1 MMLLSINITH
11 ELLIAG
17 GFTAAFGLMFFI
29 SEMIYSKLKV
39 DAEVTRKFIHISCG
53 TIAMLVPLFMPSPY
67 TIIILGCFFSILT
80 AYMLH
85 KGLLPSVH
93 AVKRHSIG
101 SVLFPL
107 GIVVCAVFGMLDNY
121 QCFFYIPLTNLIYSD
136 TVAAM
141 VGINFPIR
149 KFSILG
155 FNKSIGG
162 SLGFFM
168 SAMIIATGFLSY
180 FKPEFGLGMCF
191 GIGMLFGICTA
202 IIEMIS
208 VDGWD
213 DLSVPIGSFLLLLL
227 I

>member
-1 MMLLSINITH
+1 MLLSINITR

-29 SEMIYSKLKV
+29 SEMIYAKLKV

-53 TIAMLVPLFMPSPY
+53 TIAMLVPIFMPSPY

-80 AYMLH
+80 AYMLS

-107 GIVVCAVFGMLDNY
+107 GIVACAVFGMVDNY
-121 QCFFYIPLTNLIYSD
+121 QYYFYIPLANLIYSD

-141 VGINFPIR
+141 VGINYPIQ
-149 KFSILG
+149 KFSIRG

-162 SLGFFM
+162 SLGFFT
-168 SAMIIATGFLSY
+168 SAMLIATGFLYY
-180 FKPEFGLGMCF
+180 FKPEFGMGMCF
-191 GIGMLFGICTA
+191 GIGVLFGICTA
-202 IIEMIS
+202 IIEMFS